1 MTPLRAKLIEAGFA
15 VNEYQLDIN
24 ACLEDPAPR
33 YPRSRMFKWPI
44 SIDRHEDRLTVCH
57 QLMTFEPFVQRV
69 MITVRQAVEVE
80 PQPAA
85 LASIYHHAVDLA
97 DDKDFRD
104 LLATAHYVTPRVIMR
119 GVVIN
124 VMAGRLST
132 ANARLIVDT
141 LDAPEPDDRSALN
154 LSHAGGMLHPAF
166 IDNGAGTGKGDA
178 GAGKW
183 AINLHSRRNFVG
195 ETWAAIHGVED
206 GWFQRDRH
214 GYAWMSLA
222 GLSRHMG
229 VPMPVSTD
237 GAP

>member
-69 MITVRQAVEVE
+69 MITVRQAVEIE
-80 PQPAA
+80 PEPAA
-85 LASIYHHAVDLA
+85 LAGIYHHGVDLA
-97 DDKDFRD
+97 DDIGWRD
-104 LLATAHYVTPRVIMR
+104 LLATAHLVTPRVIMR
-119 GVVIN
+119 GVVIG

-132 ANARLIVDT
+132 VNARMTVDT
-141 LDAPEPDDRSALN
+141 LDAPEPDDRSAFA

-166 IDNGAGTGKGDA
+166 IDNGKGDA
-178 GAGKW
+178 GKGKW
-183 AINLHSRRNFVG
+183 VINLHSRRDAVG
-195 ETWAAIHGVED
+195 EVWAAIHGVED

-229 VPMPVSTD
+229 IPMP
-237 GAP
+237 